1 VYTFDRATPTMIRVL
16 ATAPTRIRQIQNV
29 RVSPFIQVHITAAT
43 ERLTRDCKSV
53 RNRKNGAAQSKCGQQ
68 TPSTM
73 IWSGSKWVQCRLSC
87 ASGSTRVAS
96 QPHIIASVAPTHLP
110 TVPRV
115 RMHTAIMTCRHDVS
129 FSPSPFTMKAIVPA
143 WVRRGGGGIR
153 RHSRSTWSSLQRDTR
168 PELSLRC
175 KCAAETHLPPRAH
188 LP

>member
-1 VYTFDRATPTMIRVL
+1 M
-16 ATAPTRIRQIQNV
+16 
-29 RVSPFIQVHITAAT
+29 SPFIQVHITAAT

-53 RNRKNGAAQSKCGQQ
+53 RNGKNGAAQSKCGHR

-168 PELSLRC
+168 PEIESPLQVRRRNASAAKGPLALGGHLTACVARQLRMSI
-175 KCAAETHLPPRAH
+175 TGV
-188 LP
+188 